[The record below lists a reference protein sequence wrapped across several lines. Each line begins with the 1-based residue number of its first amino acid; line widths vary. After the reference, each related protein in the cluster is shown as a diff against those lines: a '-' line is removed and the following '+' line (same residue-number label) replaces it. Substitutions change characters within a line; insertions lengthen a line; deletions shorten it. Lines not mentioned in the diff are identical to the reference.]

1 MINEEKDLNP
11 RKSRVLETRYDPD
24 MNAKYRRRISSDG
37 ELFWTE
43 ERCCDKPLYT
53 QVSAVFKPV
62 PREKSS
68 A

>member
-1 MINEEKDLNP
+1 MINEEKDLTP

-24 MNAKYRRRISSDG
+24 INTKYRRRISSNG

-43 ERCCDKPLYT
+43 ERCCDKTERT